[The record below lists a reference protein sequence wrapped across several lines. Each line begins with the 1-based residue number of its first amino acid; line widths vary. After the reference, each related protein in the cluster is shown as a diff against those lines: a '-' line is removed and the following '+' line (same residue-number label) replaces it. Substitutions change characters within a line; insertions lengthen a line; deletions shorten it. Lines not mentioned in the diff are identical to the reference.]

1 MIPVCQ
7 PYLNGNELKYVDDA
21 VRTGWI
27 SSSGKY
33 VKAFEETFAE
43 YCGVKFAVAVCNG
56 TVALHLVLVCLGI
69 GKDDEVIIPDFTMIA
84 SAFSVCYTGA
94 KPVFVDA
101 DPATWNID
109 VNKIEEKITSRTKAI
124 MPVHIFGN
132 PCDMGAIQQIAA
144 RHNLFVIEDAA
155 EAHGAEYQ
163 TKRTEGRGQRAE
175 DRGQPPAHRGLRP
188 GGRTEGRGSEKKGN
202 LKKEMQSADFTA
214 SQSIWRKCG
223 SLGDIAAF
231 SFFANKNLTTGEGGM
246 VVTNNETLYKQALY
260 FKNMCFDPDAPRNY
274 IHNDIG
280 FNYRMSN
287 LHAAIGLAQTEKADE
302 YKKMR
307 IRNGKLYRKYLKDI
321 RGIILQEDQAYA
333 ENVFWMNGIL
343 LDSGKYGKTRDELID
358 LLKENG
364 IDTRLFFVGMHR
376 QPSLLKFGCDG
387 TGDYPVTD
395 NLAENGLYL
404 PSASNLKESEIKYIC
419 DVIRGQRTE
428 DRGQRSEIRGQR
440 ADPQITQ
447 INAD

>member
-7 PYLNGNELKYVDDA
+7 PFLNGNELKYVDDA

-33 VKAFEETFAE
+33 VKAFEEAFAE
-43 YCGVKFAVAVCNG
+43 YCGVKYAVAVCNG
-56 TVALHLVLVCLGI
+56 TMALHLALTCLGI
-69 GKDDEVIIPDFTMIA
+69 GQGDEVIVPDFTMIA

-132 PCDMGAIQQIAA
+132 PCDMGSIKVLAEK
-144 RHNLFVIEDAA
+144 HNLLVIEDAA
-155 EAHGAEYQ
+155 EAHGATYGN
-163 TKRTEGRGQRAE
+163 KR
-175 DRGQPPAHRGLRP
+175 
-188 GGRTEGRGSEKKGN
+188 
-202 LKKEMQSADFTA
+202 
-214 SQSIWRKCG
+214 IG
-223 SLGDIAAF
+223 SLSDIAAF
-231 SFFANKNLTTGEGGM
+231 SFFANKNITTGEGGM
-246 VVTNNETLYKQALY
+246 VVTDSERLYKKALY
-260 FKNMCFDPDAPRNY
+260 HKNLCFDPDAPRNY

-287 LHAAIGLAQTEKADE
+287 IHAAIGLAQTEKADE
-302 YKKMR
+302 YKEMR

-321 RGIILQEDQAYA
+321 KGIALQQDQAGA

-343 LDSGKYGKTRDELID
+343 LDPEKYGKTRDELID

-376 QPSLLKFGCDG
+376 QPSLLKFGCNG
-387 TGDYPVTD
+387 TGKYPITD
-395 NLAENGLYL
+395 NLAQNGFYL
-404 PSASNLKESEIKYIC
+404 PSASNLKE
-419 DVIRGQRTE
+419 D
-428 DRGQRSEIRGQR
+428 EIRLICETVSRKG
-440 ADPQITQ
+440 PK
-447 INAD
+447 NGNE